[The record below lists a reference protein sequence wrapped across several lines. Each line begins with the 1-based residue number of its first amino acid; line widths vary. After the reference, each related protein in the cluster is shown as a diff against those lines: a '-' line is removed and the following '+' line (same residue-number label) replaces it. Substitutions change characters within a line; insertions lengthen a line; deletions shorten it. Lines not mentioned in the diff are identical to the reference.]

1 MIWSQNII
9 NNQLQTSQLQ
19 SLWQSCQSSPLNL
32 CCMLDYLEFSVGK
45 LREVARSFGIIF
57 SLSSQKV
64 LVWFCRRTSYC
75 ISGGIFADTHTH
87 DPLGALDCNSN
98 RVLPSFDHFT
108 QKWSLL
114 IESYYWNCNGHF
126 LPSWT

>member
-1 MIWSQNII
+1 MAK
-9 NNQLQTSQLQ
+9 LQVVPTE
-19 SLWQSCQSSPLNL
+19 SLLHV
-32 CCMLDYLEFSVGK
+32 LDYLEFSVGK

-98 RVLPSFDHFT
+98 RVLPSFHLPQVT
-108 QKWSLL
+108 TNCVHIKSNRL
-114 IESYYWNCNGHF
+114 IQVEIF
-126 LPSWT
+126 PAIVTLQT

>member
-1 MIWSQNII
+1 MKKSLKFKNHIHSNRVASPTQN
-9 NNQLQTSQLQ
+9 
-19 SLWQSCQSSPLNL
+19 
-32 CCMLDYLEFSVGK
+32 CMLDYLEFSVGK

-108 QKWSLL
+108 QKWLLL
-114 IESYYWNCNGHF
+114 IES
-126 LPSWT
+126 